1 MELQGVYETDDL
13 MIDFRAEGIWTDYGV
28 PNSRVLDVENV
39 ELHTVTI
46 AGASF
51 DPWKLPTELTDRLL
65 DLADEVEFEQV

>member
-1 MELQGVYETDDL
+1 MELRATYESDDL
-13 MIDFRAEGIWTDYGV
+13 MIDFTAEGTWTDYGV
-28 PNSRVLDVENV
+28 PNSDVLDIDDVEI
-39 ELHTVTI
+39 LTVTI